1 MIEMRRRLAFFLSLA
16 LMAGF
21 CACTAERTAWLP
33 AAKAPRQTE
42 APARWSLTG
51 EEADGVMVTYSTEHG
66 FIEAE
71 TAPYPDAE
79 VSGPLGLSWFW
90 TCPVV
95 EGVPGAAAINQAAQK
110 YNDKY
115 MDYIRRGGEAWGIPE
130 EERIDNGRWPP
141 PQAMERQVGVWRADQ
156 TVVDLVYMD
165 YAYNYGGA
173 HGYNRVWTAVFDAQ
187 TGRPLTLADL
197 SDDEAA
203 LRQFAEAYLLELSKT
218 EFPEEIFFDGYEEN
232 IPKIVENGLWGF
244 TGKGLLFMANPYEL
258 ASYGAGYQRF
268 IIPYEDLKG
277 HVDDKWLLAA
287 GHRPLTPPDVPEVE
301 LMEAPPEDVLFAAPY
316 PLDGETRWAVFTL
329 DSPAYEV
336 QAYVISNESEIAWQA
351 GKKLFWRGKVEAG
364 GRFAVELPYPIEE
377 TNYGYTT
384 GLHLTYTTRQGE
396 RRTYVVEQNAAGDP
410 VLTEAYG
417 PYLA

>member
-1 MIEMRRRLAFFLSLA
+1 MRRRLAFLLSLA

-33 AAKAPRQTE
+33 AEKAPRQTE
-42 APARWSLTG
+42 TPARWSLVG

-66 FIEAE
+66 ETVPAIPYYPEFEAGDE
-71 TAPYPDAE
+71 
-79 VSGPLGLSWFW
+79 GLVWNCS
-90 TCPVV
+90 CPVV
-95 EGVPGAAAINQAAQK
+95 EGVPGAEAINQAARR
-110 YNDKY
+110 YHDAY
-115 MDYIRRGGEAWGIPE
+115 MALIRAAGETWDIKKEHEQGSPTSVK
-130 EERIDNGRWPP
+130 
-141 PQAMERQVGVWRADQ
+141 ERQVGVWRADQ
-156 TVVDLVYMD
+156 AVVSLVYMD
-165 YAYNYGGA
+165 YECWYLGA
-173 HGYNRVWTAVFDAQ
+173 HGYNQVWTAVFDAQ

-203 LRQFAEAYLLELSKT
+203 LREFAETYLLELSKT

-287 GHRPLTPPDVPEVE
+287 GHRPLTPPDAPEVE
-301 LMEAPPEDVLFAAPY
+301 LMEAPPEDVLFAATY
-316 PLDGETRWAVFTL
+316 PLDRETRWAVFTL

-396 RRTYVVEQNAAGDP
+396 RHTYVVEQNAAGDP